1 MKSTNRIPP
10 SIAFCSNKKCP
21 NHSHA
26 PPPRWF
32 IRYGTYRTSAFG
44 TVLRYRCRACG
55 RTFSSQTFSI
65 DYFAKRRIS
74 YHRLFRLLVS
84 CTSIRDLSRIFA
96 CSTGTI
102 ANKTTRLSRQIM
114 VLHGSLFSRS
124 IAADDF
130 VIDGFENFTVSQY
143 FPNSISLLAG
153 KTTQFLYDL
162 SYVTLRRKG
171 RMTETQKK
179 IRSLLETRWKPPS
192 ALQLENSFRSLLDT
206 MLVRNEKRF
215 PLVLHTD
222 EHLTYLRVIT
232 RSPYYRELSKAGFL
246 QHMRTSSRKARTVH
260 NPLFSANY
268 LDREL
273 RKQLK
278 ECVRETLCF
287 GRNVNN
293 AMERMVIYRGYH
305 NYVKPFRQKAAS
317 LTHAEAAGIG
327 RKAICRE
334 IKRWF
339 SHRAFYSLQE
349 NNLLPNDRSL
359 WFRSLETPLKRR
371 KEYVPSYAYM

>member
-1 MKSTNRIPP
+1 MKSLHSRSPKIL
-10 SIAFCSNKKCP
+10 FCSNPECP

-26 PPPRWF
+26 PPPGWY
-32 IRYGTYRTSAFG
+32 IRFGSYRTALSEKIP
-44 TVLRYRCRACG
+44 RYRCKTCG

-65 DYFAKRRIS
+65 DYFAKRMLS
-74 YHRLFRLLVS
+74 YPKLFRLLVS

-102 ANKTTRLSRQIM
+102 ANKTSRLARQMM
-114 VLHGSLFSRS
+114 VLHGCLSSKP
-124 IAADDF
+124 IIPDEF

-153 KTTQFLYDL
+153 KSTQFLYDL
-162 SYVTLRRKG
+162 SYITLRRKG
-171 RMTETQKK
+171 IMTEAQTRL
-179 IRSLLETRWKPPS
+179 RSILETQAKPPS
-192 ALQLENSFRSLLDT
+192 STQLKLSFRSLLDT
-206 MLVRNEKRF
+206 MLTLSGRTF

-222 EHLTYLRVIT
+222 EHLTYLRVLT
-232 RSPYYRELSKAGFL
+232 RSPHYRLLCASGVL
-246 QHMRTSSRKARTVH
+246 QHHRTSSKKARTVN

-268 LDREL
+268 IDREL

-305 NYVKPFRQKAAS
+305 NYVKPFRQKKAS
-317 LTHAEAAGIG
+317 LTHGEAAGIG
-327 RKAICRE
+327 RRE
-334 IKRWF
+334 IRKEVRRWF
-339 SHRAFYSLQE
+339 SLRAFFSLQE
-349 NNLLPNDRSL
+349 QNLLPNDRLL
-359 WFRSLETPLKRR
+359 WFRSLKTPLKRR
-371 KEYVPSYAYM
+371 EEYIPCYVYG